1 MAKAGFWKSDW
12 LLGVIVTLLMLVAG
26 ASDLLQS
33 LERKAYDMA
42 VQASSRTPSERI
54 AVIAIDDQSIANL
67 GRWPWSRELHARM
80 TDLLAGVKV
89 KVIGNTVLFSEPQLD
104 PGYAYV
110 TRLIEIVNQS
120 VGDDAAPS
128 AEVEKIAG
136 VLAEAEAALNTD
148 RTLADSYGKA
158 GNVLLPLV
166 FELGEA
172 HGQPDKALPNFVL
185 QNKLTLLATGDGFA
199 LPAFA
204 LQAPIELIG
213 SKAQAL
219 GHLNS
224 SLDVDGAV
232 RSEPLVIQYFDQF
245 YPSFA
250 LMIAARSINLS
261 PEDTKV
267 RLGHEV
273 RLGKLRIPTDSAT
286 RMNTFFYKSNEGRP
300 AFQVDSFFDVLS
312 GKIQASKYA
321 GKIVLIGA
329 TAAGVG
335 ASQVTPVS
343 PSMAP
348 VLTLA
353 HTVSSILQEHFFV
366 TPAWANWA
374 SLGVFFLVALYLV
387 LLLPRLSAAIGA
399 GVTLG
404 LLLLLIGAHFG
415 LMLGAGLWIQLMGA
429 ASLLLEVGNR
439 RILFSGDLGRPDDVL
454 MLPPELPPEADVVL
468 IESTYGDRI
477 HPIDNLAQEL
487 APALTRVAARGGSAV
502 VPVFAV
508 GRAQALLHTIAELKA
523 AGAIPHHLPVYLDSP
538 MAIHTSGLYAQH
550 LGEHRLTAKQCQT
563 MEHTAT
569 MTRTPDE
576 SKAIAH
582 QHGPKVI
589 LSASGMATG
598 GRVLHHL
605 ANHLPDHRNM
615 VILTGYQAPGTR
627 GALLASGVP
636 TLRMHGQDIPVRAE
650 VVQLQAASAHADG
663 NQLMTWLQTL
673 PTPPSNVFVVHGD
686 DGAADQLRQRINHE
700 LHWPAT
706 VPEHGA
712 TWAV

>member
-172 HGQPDKALPNFVL
+172 HGQPDKALPNFVSQSRL
-185 QNKLTLLATGDGFA
+185 MQIVTGEGGA
-199 LPAFA
+199 LPAFSV
-204 LQAPIELIG
+204 QTPIELIG
-213 SKAQAL
+213 SKALAL
-219 GHLNS
+219 GHLNC
-224 SLDVDGAV
+224 SLVIDGAV
-232 RSEPLVIQYFDQF
+232 RSEPLVVQYFDQF
-245 YPSFA
+245 FPSFA
-250 LMIAARSINLS
+250 LMIAARSINLG
-261 PEDTKV
+261 PDDTKV

-286 RMNTFFYKSNEGRP
+286 RMNTFFYKGSETRP
-300 AFQVDSFFDVLS
+300 AFQVDSFYDVLS

-335 ASQVTPVS
+335 AAQVTPVS

-353 HTVSSILQEHFFV
+353 NTGSCRN
-366 TPAWANWA
+366 TPRRRRRRFRRRAWI
-374 SLGVFFLVALYLV
+374 
-387 LLLPRLSAAIGA
+387 RLS
-399 GVTLG
+399 
-404 LLLLLIGAHFG
+404 
-415 LMLGAGLWIQLMGA
+415 
-429 ASLLLEVGNR
+429 S
-439 RILFSGDLGRPDDVL
+439 
-454 MLPPELPPEADVVL
+454 
-468 IESTYGDRI
+468 
-477 HPIDNLAQEL
+477 
-487 APALTRVAARGGSAV
+487 
-502 VPVFAV
+502 
-508 GRAQALLHTIAELKA
+508 
-523 AGAIPHHLPVYLDSP
+523 
-538 MAIHTSGLYAQH
+538 
-550 LGEHRLTAKQCQT
+550 
-563 MEHTAT
+563 
-569 MTRTPDE
+569 RT
-576 SKAIAH
+576 
-582 QHGPKVI
+582 
-589 LSASGMATG
+589 
-598 GRVLHHL
+598 
-605 ANHLPDHRNM
+605 
-615 VILTGYQAPGTR
+615 
-627 GALLASGVP
+627 
-636 TLRMHGQDIPVRAE
+636 
-650 VVQLQAASAHADG
+650 
-663 NQLMTWLQTL
+663 W
-673 PTPPSNVFVVHGD
+673 
-686 DGAADQLRQRINHE
+686 
-700 LHWPAT
+700 
-706 VPEHGA
+706 
-712 TWAV
+712 